1 MQNESRNH
9 RFRIKVQRL
18 ACSNKARVLNR
29 TRPSGCMTVG
39 HVRGIWVAVLLL
51 SSLWVPLASA
61 AGGGLLLSGDS
72 FSIIGDQEVGA
83 GDVNISVDV
92 VAHDSNSNGFLEM
105 TLIAENNTPLA
116 SDNRSISLLV
126 DESITEVFDFTLVPI
141 GTHTLTLQ
149 LWGDVG
155 VGFENNM
162 TQIQVFIQR
171 LSAGT
176 ASIESSGDW
185 TVVPVHSDTGAAS
198 GNNTLRDGDHAW
210 VIAIVENT
218 GDVTWTGNATISNQS
233 SVISIL
239 AINIGGLS
247 TSSVNFTLGPLFEGS
262 TTISIDLLENQTSV
276 ASDTLI
282 LNIGPPPLPRPLL
295 LMAPESMNPNLGDSM
310 NWTIST
316 ENSGESIFDG
326 ILFCSFP
333 SGVEVLNESISVPSE
348 QNQTWIVIVDV
359 RPGQLDCLVTSSQRL
374 HLDSITS
381 TSHVYDMSAG
391 HLMRA
396 GSDGLTV
403 TGGPFHVG
411 DLIPLAIL
419 IHNGGDFSG
428 VASLEVREGDYDGNN
443 MGPWTSLETR
453 TLEVG
458 SSLELGSQHTP
469 SVSGE
474 RQIEWRI
481 VSSDSLVANDL
492 SDILSL
498 MVQPSQSL
506 DVSISSLGW
515 TLSGG
520 LDVEVTT
527 TLSPGESRLVLL
539 DVGTSG
545 SSDDVSQISVEIIL
559 SPGQRTLTYNL
570 GHPTSSSLAWV
581 ELTPMGWVSTSV
593 ADDEVALIR
602 PNPQTSVL
610 LNSVS
615 PSNPVPGEPATISYS
630 LVNEGGGDT
639 LAGELMLIDLKHG
652 GEVLWAGPSP
662 VVSSGENNTASF
674 SLEQWPSG
682 SAVDLRLIWHTSAT
696 DATGTNSFL
705 SQSAQTTEQGFTIDW
720 LSLIYGSLAGLFI
733 GLVTRT
739 VMRARAGKPLLP
751 RRERGGRASKPKK
764 PVAKT
769 ADEKVEVACPACDQ
783 RLRVPSTY
791 SGTARCP
798 ACAQTFPVEAVE
810 EEVPETPD
818 VEDEIESVEDSVE
831 SVTEETQPTPVVSGG
846 AKTSSSSDDV
856 ILCPDCQQKLKVP
869 YDRRPVRARC
879 PACKC
884 EFRALKG

>member
-1 MQNESRNH
+1 
-9 RFRIKVQRL
+9 
-18 ACSNKARVLNR
+18 
-29 TRPSGCMTVG
+29 MTVG
-39 HVRGIWVAVLLL
+39 HGRGIWVALLLL
-51 SSLWVPLASA
+51 SSLWVPFASA
-61 AGGGLLLSGDS
+61 SGGGLLLSGDS

-105 TLIAENNTPLA
+105 TFTAEDNTPLA
-116 SDNRSISLLV
+116 SDNRSISLLA

-141 GTHTLTLQ
+141 GTHNLSLK

-171 LSAGT
+171 LSPGN
-176 ASIESSGDW
+176 ASIEYSGDW
-185 TVVPVHSDTGAAS
+185 NVVPIDSDTGAAS

-218 GDVTWTGNATISNQS
+218 GDVTWSGNATISNQS
-233 SVISIL
+233 SVISIQAL
-239 AINIGGLS
+239 NISGLS
-247 TSSVNFTLGPLFEGS
+247 TDSVNFTLGPLLEGT
-262 TTISIDLLENQTSV
+262 TTISIDLMDDQTSV
-276 ASDTLI
+276 ASDSLI

-295 LMAPESMNPNLGDSM
+295 LMAPESTNPNLGDSM

-316 ENSGESIFDG
+316 ENSGESTFDG
-326 ILFCSFP
+326 ILYCSFP
-333 SGVEVLNESISVPSE
+333 SGVAILNESISVTPG

-359 RPGQLDCLVTSSQRL
+359 RPGQLDCAVTSSQRL
-374 HLDSITS
+374 HIDSITS

-411 DLIPLAIL
+411 DPIPLAIL

-428 VASLEVREGDYDGNN
+428 VASLEVREGDPDGNN
-443 MGPWTSLETR
+443 MGSWNSLETR

-458 SSLELGSQHTP
+458 SSLELGSQHIP
-469 SVSGE
+469 IVSGE

-481 VSSDSLVANDL
+481 VSSDSLVSNDL
-492 SDILSL
+492 SGIISL
-498 MVQPSQSL
+498 IVQPSQSL

-515 TLSGG
+515 TLSDG
-520 LDVEVTT
+520 LEVEVTT
-527 TLSPGESRLVLL
+527 ALSPGESRSVLL

-545 SSDDVSQISVEIIL
+545 SSGDESQISVEILL

-570 GHPTSSSLAWV
+570 GHPTSSSLAKV
-581 ELTPMGWVSTSV
+581 ELTPIGWVSTSI
-593 ADDEVALIR
+593 ADDEITLVR
-602 PNPQTSVL
+602 PNPQISVT

-615 PSNPVPGEPATISYS
+615 PSNPVQGESATISYS
-630 LVNEGGGDT
+630 LVNAGGGDT
-639 LAGELMLIDLKHG
+639 LAGELMLIDLKHE
-652 GEVLWAGPSP
+652 GEVLWTGPAP
-662 VVSSGENNTASF
+662 VVASGENNSASF

-682 SAVDLRLIWHTSAT
+682 SVVDLRLIWHTSTT
-696 DATGTNSFL
+696 DVTGTNSFL
-705 SQSAQTTEQGFTIDW
+705 SESAQTTEQGFTIDW

-751 RRERGGRASKPKK
+751 RRERGSRATKPKK
-764 PVAKT
+764 SVAKT
-769 ADEKVEVACPACDQ
+769 VDEKVEVACPACDQ
-783 RLRVPSTY
+783 KLRVPSTY

-798 ACAQTFPVEAVE
+798 ACAQTFPVEAAE
-810 EEVPETPD
+810 EEV
-818 VEDEIESVEDSVE
+818 
-831 SVTEETQPTPVVSGG
+831 
-846 AKTSSSSDDV
+846 
-856 ILCPDCQQKLKVP
+856 
-869 YDRRPVRARC
+869 
-879 PACKC
+879 
-884 EFRALKG
+884 

>member
-1 MQNESRNH
+1 M
-9 RFRIKVQRL
+9 
-18 ACSNKARVLNR
+18 
-29 TRPSGCMTVG
+29 
-39 HVRGIWVAVLLL
+39 
-51 SSLWVPLASA
+51 
-61 AGGGLLLSGDS
+61 
-72 FSIIGDQEVGA
+72 GA

-105 TLIAENNTPLA
+105 TFTAEDNTPLA
-116 SDNRSISLLV
+116 SDNRSINLLA
-126 DESITEVFDFTLVPI
+126 DESITEVFDFASVPI
-141 GTHTLTLQ
+141 GTHTLSLQ

-171 LSAGT
+171 LSPGN
-176 ASIESSGDW
+176 ASIEYSGDW
-185 TVVPVHSDTGAAS
+185 TVVPVHSDSGAAS

-210 VIAIVENT
+210 VIATVENT
-218 GDVTWTGNATISNQS
+218 GDVTWSGNATLSNQS

-239 AINIGGLS
+239 ALNIDGLS
-247 TSSVNFTLGPLFEGS
+247 TASVNFTIGPLFEGT
-262 TTISIDLLENQTSV
+262 TTISIDLIEDQTSV
-276 ASDTLI
+276 ASDSLI
-282 LNIGPPPLPRPLL
+282 LDIGPPPLPRPLL
-295 LMAPESMNPNLGDSM
+295 LMAPESTDPNLGDSV

-316 ENSGESIFDG
+316 ENSGESPFEG
-326 ILFCSFP
+326 SLYCSFP
-333 SGVEVLNESISVPSE
+333 SGVEILNQSISVPPG
-348 QNQTWIVIVDV
+348 QNQTWIVILDV
-359 RPGQLDCLVTSSQRL
+359 RPGQLDCSVTSSQRL
-374 HLDSITS
+374 HIDSITS

-411 DLIPLAIL
+411 DPIPLAIL

-428 VASLEVREGDYDGNN
+428 AASLEIREGDSAGNN
-443 MGPWTSLETR
+443 MGSWTSLETR

-458 SSLELGSQHTP
+458 SSLELGSQHIP
-469 SVSGE
+469 IVSGE

-481 VSSDSLVANDL
+481 VSSDSLVSNDL
-492 SDILSL
+492 SGIISL
-498 MVQPSQSL
+498 IVQPSQSL
-506 DVSISSLGW
+506 GVTISSLGW
-515 TLSGG
+515 TLSDG
-520 LDVEVTT
+520 LEVEVTT
-527 TLSPGESRLVLL
+527 SLSSGESRLVLL

-545 SSDDVSQISVEIIL
+545 SSGDDSQISVEILL

-570 GHPTSSSLAWV
+570 GHPTSSSLATV
-581 ELTPMGWVSTSV
+581 ELTPIGWVSTSI
-593 ADDEVALIR
+593 AYDEITLVR
-602 PNPQTSVL
+602 PNPQTSVI

-615 PSNPVPGEPATISYS
+615 PSNPAQGESATISYS
-630 LVNEGGGDT
+630 LVNQGGGDT
-639 LAGELMLIDLKHG
+639 LAGELMLIDLKHE
-652 GEVLWAGPSP
+652 GEVLWTGPAP
-662 VVSSGENNTASF
+662 VVTSGENTSASF
-674 SLEQWPSG
+674 SLEQWPAG
-682 SAVDLRLIWHTSAT
+682 SVVDLRLIWHTATT

-705 SQSAQTTEQGFTIDW
+705 SESAQTTEQGFTIDW

-751 RRERGGRASKPKK
+751 RSERGGRMSKPKK
-764 PVAKT
+764 SVAKT

-798 ACAQTFPVEAVE
+798 ACAQTFPVEAAE
-810 EEVPETPD
+810 EEVEESPE
-818 VEDEIESVEDSVE
+818 VEDEIEPVEDSVEESVE
-831 SVTEETQPTPVVSGG
+831 SVTEVAQPTPVV
-846 AKTSSSSDDV
+846 AKGENKSSSSDDV
-856 ILCPDCQQKLKVP
+856 IHCPDCQQKLKVP